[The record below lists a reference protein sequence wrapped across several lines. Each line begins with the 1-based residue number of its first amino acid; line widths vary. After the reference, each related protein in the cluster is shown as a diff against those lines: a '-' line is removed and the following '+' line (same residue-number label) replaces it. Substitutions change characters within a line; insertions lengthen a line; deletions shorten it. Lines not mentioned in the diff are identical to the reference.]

1 MIVSI
6 LASHSGECQ
15 FWKIPVTVSG
25 WYGQHQDGPWSFLRA
40 ECPIIENSKLP
51 REEQQPEMRMMSCPG
66 SQDCPLFS
74 GFQSHATK
82 DI

>member
-1 MIVSI
+1 MIVST
-6 LASHSGECQ
+6 LDSHSGECP
-15 FWKIPVTVSG
+15 FWKIPVTVAG
-25 WYGQHQDGPWSFLRA
+25 WYGQQQDGSWSFLRA

-51 REEQQPEMRMMSCPG
+51 REEQLPEMRMMSCPG

-74 GFQSHATK
+74 GFQPHTTK